1 MKTLQ
6 AVSFCIIFGL
16 FCAACANGPQ
26 LKITPETGAV
36 LVRISVMAGVAPM
49 LNNNPK
55 YIPAAEALALG
66 IGAALKE
73 NMTITPELIS
83 QYVTRVCREKSVSE
97 NDIPLFVTLAETIY
111 DTYVATYKP
120 TVINSTDPNA
130 LLYINAFRDGLLSA
144 ATIASTRK

>member
-6 AVSFCIIFGL
+6 AITFCILFGL

-26 LKITPETGAV
+26 LKVSPETGAI
-36 LVRISVMAGVAPM
+36 LVRISVMAGVAPV
-49 LNNNPK
+49 LSNNPK
-55 YIPAAEALALG
+55 YIPAAEALGTG
-66 IGAALKE
+66 IGAALAQ
-73 NMTITPELIS
+73 NMTITPELIA
-83 QYVTRVCREKSVSE
+83 QYVTRVCKEHNVADS
-97 NDIPLFVTLAETIY
+97 DTTLFITLAETIY

-144 ATIASTRK
+144 AAIASTKK

>member
-6 AVSFCIIFGL
+6 AVLFCVTFGL

-36 LVRISVMAGVAPM
+36 LVRISVMAGVGPV
-49 LNNNPK
+49 LSNKPK
-55 YIPAAEALALG
+55 YIPAAEALATG
-66 IGAALKE
+66 ISAALTQ
-73 NMTITPELIS
+73 NMTITPELIA
-83 QYVTRVCREKSVSE
+83 QYVTRVCKEHSVSDS
-97 NDIPLFVTLAETIY
+97 DIPLFVILAETIY

-144 ATIASTRK
+144 AAIASTKK